1 MGRFTFTLPTSPI
14 PAPAP
19 KRFTFQIADPPV
31 FIAPARKNN
40 PGKRNLREETE
51 QYLLAHPYVYALFV
65 QFAMEKKARFQKF
78 GAKHLAE
85 RVRWE
90 CELMKGETEE
100 YLLNNNYTAY
110 IARKLVSDYP
120 ELVMYVNF
128 RKTRY

>member
-1 MGRFTFTLPTSPI
+1 MSSRFTFGPPAATPPTTPQ
-14 PAPAP
+14 
-19 KRFTFQIADPPV
+19 RFQFQITDPPV
-31 FIAPARKNN
+31 VTPARKNN

-51 QYLLAHPYVYALFV
+51 QYLLTHPYVYALFV

-110 IARKLVSDYP
+110 IARKLVADYP